1 MTTLLRNVFNLQYLN
16 YLVFKSPRLLRKIL
30 SFSTTFNR
38 LPTKKVTPMNTIKFS
53 LVGAAVVVA
62 LFGCNSDSNTI
73 TKTTPVTLSVSDAP
87 IDDVSEVVITYSKV
101 AFLPL
106 DGGSPQIF
114 EVYKTDEEGN
124 YVDENGDPIPDGE
137 DPLPLSV
144 NLLNYQGSDVQELVE
159 DEVIPSGNYKLC
171 VFANDGDH
179 PDYPSY
185 VIDEATGN
193 QIPLTVKGDG
203 ACPQGVGK
211 EPNSGVLFFNN
222 TFAVNPDNNEFVVEF
237 DLRRGLKDGTGQNE
251 GYSIQR
257 TSVTLINTVTTG
269 EIQGDVAAQTYADCE
284 IDTSSANDY
293 AHAVYLYKG
302 SVAKEDMGPFAGE
315 DGKTTPIA
323 AANVVPDMEQ
333 VNYEYEFGFVEPGTY
348 SVGYTCTANNDS
360 EEGIVA
366 GETFS
371 IYQAT
376 SGLTVS
382 AGADTDANF

>member
-1 MTTLLRNVFNLQYLN
+1 MN
-16 YLVFKSPRLLRKIL
+16 SMKIGL
-30 SFSTTFNR
+30 ISAS
-38 LPTKKVTPMNTIKFS
+38 I
-53 LVGAAVVVA
+53 AVA
-62 LFGCNSDSNTI
+62 LIGCNSDSDSVSTM
-73 TKTTPVTLSVSDAP
+73 TPVTLSVSDAP
-87 IDDVSEVVITYSKV
+87 IDDVSEVVITYNKV

-106 DGGSPQIF
+106 DGGTPQVF
-114 EVYKTDEEGN
+114 DVYKTNEEGN
-124 YVDENGDPIPDGE
+124 LVDEDGNPLPDGE

-144 NLLNYQGSDVQELVE
+144 NLLNFQGSDAQELVD
-159 DEVIPSGNYKLC
+159 DELIPTGNYKLC

-179 PDYPSY
+179 PNYPSY

-211 EPNSGVLFFNN
+211 DLDSGVLFFNN

-269 EIQGDVAAQTYADCE
+269 EIQGDIATLTYQSCE
-284 IDTSSANDY
+284 TDTPSANGY
-293 AHAVYLYKG
+293 AHAVYLYQG
-302 SVAKEDMGPFAGE
+302 NIAEENMGPFTGAEGQAM
-315 DGKTTPIA
+315 PIA
-323 AANVVPDMEQ
+323 AANVVQD
-333 VNYEYEFGFVEPGTY
+333 VDDANYEYEFGFVEPGTY
-348 SVGYTCTANNDS
+348 SVGYTCTANDDS

-371 IYQAT
+371 IYQST
-376 SGLTVS
+376 SGLNVS
-382 AGADTDANF
+382 VGTNTDANF

>member
-1 MTTLLRNVFNLQYLN
+1 MTTLLRNAFNLQYLN
-16 YLVFKSPRLLRKIL
+16 YLVFKSPRLLRKIS

-73 TKTTPVTLSVSDAP
+73 TTTTPVTLSVSDAP

-124 YVDENGDPIPDGE
+124 YVDENGNPIPDGE

-302 SVAKEDMGPFAGE
+302 SVAKEDMGPFADE
-315 DGKTTPIA
+315 DGKATPIA

-348 SVGYTCTANNDS
+348 SVGYTCTANDDS

>member
-1 MTTLLRNVFNLQYLN
+1 MN
-16 YLVFKSPRLLRKIL
+16 SMKIGL
-30 SFSTTFNR
+30 ISAS
-38 LPTKKVTPMNTIKFS
+38 I
-53 LVGAAVVVA
+53 AVA
-62 LFGCNSDSNTI
+62 LIGCNSDSDSVSTM
-73 TKTTPVTLSVSDAP
+73 TPVTLSVSDAP
-87 IDDVSEVVITYSKV
+87 IDDVSEVVITYNKV

-106 DGGSPQIF
+106 DGGTPQVF
-114 EVYKTDEEGN
+114 DVYKTDEEGN
-124 YVDENGDPIPDGE
+124 LVDEDGNPLPEGE

-144 NLLNYQGSDVQELVE
+144 NLLNFQGSDAQELVD
-159 DEVIPSGNYKLC
+159 DELVPTGNYKLC

-179 PDYPSY
+179 PNYPSY

-211 EPNSGVLFFNN
+211 DPDYGVLFFNN

-269 EIQGDVAAQTYADCE
+269 EIQGDVATLTYQSCE
-284 IDTSSANDY
+284 TDTPSANGY
-293 AHAVYLYKG
+293 AHAIYLYEG
-302 SVAKEDMGPFAGE
+302 NIAEENMGPFAGAE
-315 DGKTTPIA
+315 GQAMPIA
-323 AANVVPDMEQ
+323 AANVVQD
-333 VNYEYEFGFVEPGTY
+333 VDDANYEYEFGFVEPGTY
-348 SVGYTCTANNDS
+348 SVGYTCTANDDS

-371 IYQAT
+371 IYQST
-376 SGLTVS
+376 SGLNVS
-382 AGADTDANF
+382 VGTNTDANF

>member
-1 MTTLLRNVFNLQYLN
+1 
-16 YLVFKSPRLLRKIL
+16 
-30 SFSTTFNR
+30 
-38 LPTKKVTPMNTIKFS
+38 MNTIKFS

-73 TKTTPVTLSVSDAP
+73 TTTPPVTLSVSDAP

-171 VFANDGDH
+171 VFANDGAH

-257 TSVTLINTVTTG
+257 TSVTLFNTVTTG

-293 AHAVYLYKG
+293 AHAVYLYEG

-315 DGKTTPIA
+315 DGKATPIA
-323 AANVVPDMEQ
+323 ATNVVPDMEQ

-348 SVGYTCTANNDS
+348 SVGYTCTANDDS

>member
-1 MTTLLRNVFNLQYLN
+1 
-16 YLVFKSPRLLRKIL
+16 
-30 SFSTTFNR
+30 
-38 LPTKKVTPMNTIKFS
+38 MNTIKFS

-73 TKTTPVTLSVSDAP
+73 TTTTPVTLSVSDAP

-193 QIPLTVKGDG
+193 QI
-203 ACPQGVGK
+203 
-211 EPNSGVLFFNN
+211 
-222 TFAVNPDNNEFVVEF
+222 
-237 DLRRGLKDGTGQNE
+237 
-251 GYSIQR
+251 
-257 TSVTLINTVTTG
+257 
-269 EIQGDVAAQTYADCE
+269 
-284 IDTSSANDY
+284 
-293 AHAVYLYKG
+293 H
-302 SVAKEDMGPFAGE
+302 
-315 DGKTTPIA
+315 
-323 AANVVPDMEQ
+323 
-333 VNYEYEFGFVEPGTY
+333 
-348 SVGYTCTANNDS
+348 
-360 EEGIVA
+360 
-366 GETFS
+366 
-371 IYQAT
+371 
-376 SGLTVS
+376 
-382 AGADTDANF
+382 

>member
-73 TKTTPVTLSVSDAP
+73 TTTTPVTLSVSDAP

-124 YVDENGDPIPDGE
+124 YVDENGNPIPDGE

-159 DEVIPSGNYKLC
+159 DEVIPSGSYKLC

-211 EPNSGVLFFNN
+211 DPDSGVLFFNN
-222 TFAVNPDNNEFVVEF
+222 TFAVNPDSNEFVVEF

-269 EIQGDVAAQTYADCE
+269 EIQGDVATLTYQSCE
-284 IDTSSANDY
+284 TDTPSANGY
-293 AHAVYLYKG
+293 AHAVYLYQG
-302 SVAKEDMGPFAGE
+302 NIAEENMGPFAGAE
-315 DGKTTPIA
+315 GQAMPIA
-323 AANVVPDMEQ
+323 AANVVQD
-333 VNYEYEFGFVEPGTY
+333 VDDANYEYEFGFVEPGTY
-348 SVGYTCTANNDS
+348 SVGYTCTANDDS

-371 IYQAT
+371 IYQST
-376 SGLTVS
+376 SGLNVS
-382 AGADTDANF
+382 VGTNTDANF

>member
-1 MTTLLRNVFNLQYLN
+1 MN
-16 YLVFKSPRLLRKIL
+16 SMKIGL
-30 SFSTTFNR
+30 ISAS
-38 LPTKKVTPMNTIKFS
+38 I
-53 LVGAAVVVA
+53 AVA
-62 LFGCNSDSNTI
+62 LIGCNSDSDSVSTM
-73 TKTTPVTLSVSDAP
+73 TPVTLSVSDAP
-87 IDDVSEVVITYSKV
+87 IDDVSEVVITYNKV

-106 DGGSPQIF
+106 DGGTPQVF
-114 EVYKTDEEGN
+114 DVYKTNEEGN
-124 YVDENGDPIPDGE
+124 LVDEDGNPLPDGE

-144 NLLNYQGSDVQELVE
+144 NLLNFQGSDAQELVD
-159 DEVIPSGNYKLC
+159 DELIPTGNYKLC

-179 PDYPSY
+179 PNYPSY

-211 EPNSGVLFFNN
+211 DSDSDSGVLFFNN

-269 EIQGDVAAQTYADCE
+269 EIQGDVATLTYQSCE
-284 IDTSSANDY
+284 TDTPSANGY
-293 AHAVYLYKG
+293 AHAVYLYQG
-302 SVAKEDMGPFAGE
+302 NIAEENMGPFAGAE
-315 DGKTTPIA
+315 GQAMPIA
-323 AANVVPDMEQ
+323 AANVVQD
-333 VNYEYEFGFVEPGTY
+333 VDDANYEYEFGFVEPGTY
-348 SVGYTCTANNDS
+348 SVGYTCTANDDS

-371 IYQAT
+371 IYQST
-376 SGLTVS
+376 SGLNVS
-382 AGADTDANF
+382 VGTNTDANF

>member
-1 MTTLLRNVFNLQYLN
+1 MN
-16 YLVFKSPRLLRKIL
+16 SMKIGL
-30 SFSTTFNR
+30 ISAS
-38 LPTKKVTPMNTIKFS
+38 I
-53 LVGAAVVVA
+53 AVA
-62 LFGCNSDSNTI
+62 LIGCNSDSDSVSTM
-73 TKTTPVTLSVSDAP
+73 TPVTLSVSDAP
-87 IDDVSEVVITYSKV
+87 IDDVSELVITYNKV

-106 DGGSPQIF
+106 DGGTPQVF
-114 EVYKTDEEGN
+114 DVYKTDEEGN
-124 YVDENGDPIPDGE
+124 LVDEDGNPLPEGE

-144 NLLNYQGSDVQELVE
+144 NLLNFQGSDAQELVD
-159 DEVIPSGNYKLC
+159 DELIPTGNYKLC

-179 PDYPSY
+179 PNYPSY

-211 EPNSGVLFFNN
+211 DPDSGVLFFNN

-269 EIQGDVAAQTYADCE
+269 EIQGDVATLTYQSCE
-284 IDTSSANDY
+284 TDTPSANGY
-293 AHAVYLYKG
+293 AHAVYLYQG
-302 SVAKEDMGPFAGE
+302 NIAEENMGPFAGAE
-315 DGKTTPIA
+315 GQAMPIA
-323 AANVVPDMEQ
+323 AANVVQD
-333 VNYEYEFGFVEPGTY
+333 VDDANYEYEFGFVEPGTY
-348 SVGYTCTANNDS
+348 SVGYTCTANGDS

-371 IYQAT
+371 IYQST
-376 SGLTVS
+376 SGLNVS
-382 AGADTDANF
+382 VGTDTDANF

>member
-1 MTTLLRNVFNLQYLN
+1 MN
-16 YLVFKSPRLLRKIL
+16 SMKIGL
-30 SFSTTFNR
+30 ISASIT
-38 LPTKKVTPMNTIKFS
+38 
-53 LVGAAVVVA
+53 VA
-62 LFGCNSDSNTI
+62 LIGCNSDSDSVSTM
-73 TKTTPVTLSVSDAP
+73 TPVTLSVSDAP
-87 IDDVSEVVITYSKV
+87 IDDVSEVVITYNKV

-106 DGGSPQIF
+106 DGGIPQVF
-114 EVYKTDEEGN
+114 DVYKTDEEGN
-124 YVDENGDPIPDGE
+124 LVDEDGNPLPEGE

-144 NLLNYQGSDVQELVE
+144 NLLNFQGSDAQELVD
-159 DEVIPSGNYKLC
+159 DELIPTGNYKLC

-179 PDYPSY
+179 PNYPSY

-211 EPNSGVLFFNN
+211 DPDSGVLFFNN

-269 EIQGDVAAQTYADCE
+269 EIQGDVATLTYQSCE
-284 IDTSSANDY
+284 TDTPSANGY
-293 AHAVYLYKG
+293 SHAVYLYQG
-302 SVAKEDMGPFAGE
+302 NIAEENMGPFAGAE
-315 DGKTTPIA
+315 GQAMPIA
-323 AANVVPDMEQ
+323 AANVVQD
-333 VNYEYEFGFVEPGTY
+333 VDDANYEYEFGFVEPGTY
-348 SVGYTCTANNDS
+348 SVGYTCTANDDS

-371 IYQAT
+371 IYQST
-376 SGLTVS
+376 SGLNVS
-382 AGADTDANF
+382 VGTNTDADF

>member
-1 MTTLLRNVFNLQYLN
+1 
-16 YLVFKSPRLLRKIL
+16 
-30 SFSTTFNR
+30 
-38 LPTKKVTPMNTIKFS
+38 MNSMKTGLIS
-53 LVGAAVVVA
+53 ASIAVA
-62 LFGCNSDSNTI
+62 LIGCNSDSDSVSTM
-73 TKTTPVTLSVSDAP
+73 TPVTLSVSDAP
-87 IDDVSEVVITYSKV
+87 IDDVSEVVITYNKV

-106 DGGSPQIF
+106 DGGTPQVF
-114 EVYKTDEEGN
+114 DVYKTDEEGN
-124 YVDENGDPIPDGE
+124 LVDEDGNPLPEGE

-144 NLLNYQGSDVQELVE
+144 NLLNFQGSDAQELVD
-159 DEVIPSGNYKLC
+159 DELIPTGNYKLC

-179 PDYPSY
+179 PNYPSY

-211 EPNSGVLFFNN
+211 DPDSRVLFFNN

-269 EIQGDVAAQTYADCE
+269 EIQGDVATLTYQSCE
-284 IDTSSANDY
+284 TDTPSANGY
-293 AHAVYLYKG
+293 AHAVYLYQG
-302 SVAKEDMGPFAGE
+302 NIAEENMGPFAGAE
-315 DGKTTPIA
+315 GQAMPIA
-323 AANVVPDMEQ
+323 AANVVQD
-333 VNYEYEFGFVEPGTY
+333 VDDANYEYEFGFVEPGTY
-348 SVGYTCTANNDS
+348 SVGYTCTANDDS

-371 IYQAT
+371 IYQST
-376 SGLTVS
+376 SGLNVS
-382 AGADTDANF
+382 VGTNTDANF